1 MGAERKR
8 HIDKELELYTANEAK
23 IVLRICG
30 EGDADNGKLTKLL
43 DSGAVYIDHVGGLSL
58 SSSVIG
64 TGHIGIKKT
73 VDMDMQGRLSIS
85 TEVTSLGGD

>member
-1 MGAERKR
+1 M
-8 HIDKELELYTANEAK
+8 YTANEAK